1 MEKELIVVGIR
12 NFLNSIL
19 HQTFDD
25 DNDDEYRI

>member
-1 MEKELIVVGIR
+1 MEKELIVVRIR

-25 DNDDEYRI
+25 DEYRI